1 VPRGFHSNVFRVRHD
16 LRGLT
21 QQPVTRFDV
30 GRKIMEKPQCI
41 LVTGGA
47 GYIGSHTVRLLAS
60 QGRKV
65 VVLDNLVFG
74 HDHAIVDPGVELVV
88 GDTGDHELVSALFEK
103 HRFDAVVHFA
113 AFAYVGESVTNPL
126 KYYRN
131 NTAEP
136 LALLEVMERYACK
149 VFVFSSTCA
158 TYGVP
163 QSLPI
168 RETNPQNPIN
178 PYGRSKL
185 MVEWML
191 ADCDK
196 AWGLRS
202 ACLRYFNASGCSP
215 DGRIGEDHDPETHL
229 IPRVLMA
236 LTGEIDCIEVFGT
249 DYETPDG
256 TCIRDY
262 IHVDDLAEAHALALD
277 KLLGGGESLRCNL
290 GTGVGVSVR
299 EIIQAAEEV
308 TGKTVP
314 IKYGPRREGDP
325 PSLVADPSLAAEI
338 LGWKAARLDV
348 REMVNSAW
356 AWMSGP
362 SKGRFPPNSAPKLR

>member
-1 VPRGFHSNVFRVRHD
+1 MNQ
-16 LRGLT
+16 T
-21 QQPVTRFDV
+21 
-30 GRKIMEKPQCI
+30 QCI

-74 HDHAIVDPGVELVV
+74 HEKAIVDPGVELVV
-88 GDTGDHELVSALFEK
+88 GDTGDRTLVSALFEK

-136 LALLEVMERYACK
+136 LALLEVMQEFGCK

-168 RETNPQNPIN
+168 RETNPQDPIN

-191 ADCDK
+191 ADCDN

-202 ACLRYFNASGCSP
+202 ACLRYFNASGCSE
-215 DGRIGEDHDPETHL
+215 DGKIGEDHDPETHL

-236 LTGEIDCIEVFGT
+236 LTGEIDRIEVFGT

-277 KLLGGGESLRCNL
+277 KLLGGGASLRCNL

-308 TGKTVP
+308 TGKSVP
-314 IKYGPRREGDP
+314 VTYGPRREGDP

-338 LGWKAARLDV
+338 LGWKAQRLDV
-348 REMVNSAW
+348 REMVRSAW
-356 AWMSGP
+356 AWVNGP
-362 SKGRFPPNSAPKLR
+362 SGGRFPANTKTSPR